1 MPTRGGVWDG
11 TIACVEGSSHWCV
24 YPGSAWTST
33 AATSLGLPISGLI
46 GSIYH
51 IVLKETSPALKAVQV
66 AATST
71 VTMVGA
77 VFGLTTC
84 FSAQIREKPEDPLN
98 YFIGGCTSGMVFGV
112 RTHSF
117 TTGAGACAGLGILAA
132 VIKMSKN
139 EGWKFAPPPGL

>member
-1 MPTRGGVWDG
+1 MPSFRSDFPKYWEIPDG
-11 TIACVEGSSHWCV
+11 TNCVGK
-24 YPGSAWTST
+24 AWLTT
-33 AATSLGLPISGLI
+33 RIGGTVGLI

-71 VTMVGA
+71 VTMATVGA